1 METVDLRE
9 LLRTRHWF
17 KNILVFSVPLFA
29 GQLFQARILGASFL
43 AFFAFS
49 LAASAMYI
57 FNDIMDMDLD
67 KEHPSKSHRPL
78 AQGKV
83 TRTEGARLALLL
95 ITAALLMSLFLPGNF
110 LMILVL
116 YVLIIGIYSLG
127 LKRVTLLDTFLIAT
141 GYILRVLAG
150 QGATGIP
157 ASPWLLTTVFLM
169 ALLISLGKRRVELEL
184 LGLQAHNHRPTLCN
198 YTPGFLDNAIL
209 LTSTSTLITYILYTV
224 ERGQGLVFTTLP
236 AAYGVLRYLQLLKE
250 KRGGDPIETFFK
262 DPHLLISGIILL
274 GAIFVRI
281 YL

>member
-1 METVDLRE
+1 
-9 LLRTRHWF
+9 
-17 KNILVFSVPLFA
+17 VPFFA
-29 GQLFQARILGASFL
+29 GQLFQAHNLGAVLL
-43 AFFAFS
+43 AFLSFS

-57 FNDIMDMDLD
+57 FNDIMDLELD

-83 TRTEGARLALLL
+83 TRIEGTRLALLL
-95 ITAALLMSLFLPGNF
+95 TTAALLMALFLPRSF
-110 LMILVL
+110 LMILIL
-116 YVLIIGIYSLG
+116 YISIIGAYYLG

-169 ALLISLGKRRVELEL
+169 ALLISLGKRKVELEL
-184 LGLQAHNHRPTLCN
+184 LGLQAHSHRPTLGN
-198 YTPGFLDNAIL
+198 YSPGFLDNAIP
-209 LTSTSTLITYILYTV
+209 LTATSTLITYILYTV

-236 AAYGVLRYLQLLKE
+236 AAYGVLRYLQLLKDN
-250 KRGGDPIETFFK
+250 RGGDPIEAFFK

-274 GAIFVRI
+274 GAIFVKV